1 MRVALE
7 VLEIPKYLQYLLHQG
22 KNVFCLLLI
31 RRSGHANSQITPMKT
46 ICLYACVFFLTQ
58 CTKKFDKTD
67 SGLGVVKEIEP
78 KTGEY
83 STYTIQKGSHYC
95 DQNLVRSIAISEMKF
110 MVKFDSSA
118 IYQAEL
124 PENQYAINK
133 LWGFSEGTD
142 NHYTS
147 ARIGWSWSDNAL
159 RLYGYAYVS
168 GQLHYQEITAVT
180 IGTEISCSIK
190 LAAETYLFAVNGV
203 SVNLPRGPSSSQAI
217 GYQQYPYFGGNEV
230 APHLITILIK
240 SL

>member
-1 MRVALE
+1 MTTD
-7 VLEIPKYLQYLLHQG
+7 P
-22 KNVFCLLLI
+22 
-31 RRSGHANSQITPMKT
+31 QITPMKT
-46 ICLYACVFFLTQ
+46 LCLFAYLLFLIG
-58 CTKKFDKTD
+58 CAKKFDKSD
-67 SGLGVVKEIEP
+67 SGIGLVKETEAKP
-78 KTGEY
+78 GEY
-83 STYTIQKGSHYC
+83 STFTIQKGAHYC
-95 DQNLVRSIAISEMKF
+95 DQNPVRSIVISDMKF

-118 IYQAEL
+118 IYQTEL
-124 PENQYAINK
+124 PENQYAVNK

-142 NHYTS
+142 NHYNS

-168 GQLHYQEITAVT
+168 GQLHYREITAIT

-190 LAAETYLFAVNGV
+190 LAAEIYLFTVNGV
-203 SVNLPRGPSSSQAI
+203 SINLPRGPSSSQAS